1 MRTLAAIVATAAIT
15 FSGAGIAS
23 AADEETE
30 KPSTATIET
39 GNSPREVGAPAASP
53 GIIESAAE
61 PEAASAPIEP
71 VAEPESAD
79 DPRPDPETA
88 TADELL
94 EAAAAD
100 EEE

>member
-1 MRTLAAIVATAAIT
+1 MRTLAAIVAAAAIT

-23 AADEETE
+23 AADEETD
-30 KPSTATIET
+30 KPSTATIDT
-39 GNSPREVGAPAASP
+39 GNAPREVGTPAESP

-61 PEAASAPIEP
+61 PESASDPIEP

-79 DPRPDPETA
+79 EPRPDPEAA
-88 TADELL
+88 TADELI
-94 EAAAAD
+94 EASAAD